1 MEKPCLFG
9 ADYSVYVRIARLTLL
24 EKGVDHQRVPIDI
37 FAEGGPSASYL
48 ERHPFGRIPAF
59 EHDDFRLYETA
70 AITRYV
76 DEAFDGPRLQ
86 PVTPRRR
93 ARMNQIVSIA
103 DGYLYPHLV
112 WGIYVERVSKPAKG
126 VAADEERVAASLSK
140 AAISLV
146 ALSDLMGDMRW
157 LCGPDLTLAD
167 LYVAPMFDYF
177 LITPEGCE
185 MIERHPN
192 LASWWSRIAD
202 RPSIRM
208 TDFSKLEERHA

>member
-24 EKGVDHQRVPIDI
+24 EKGVDHRRVPIDI

-59 EHDDFRLYETA
+59 EHGDFRLYETA

-86 PVTPRRR
+86 PVPPRQR

-103 DGYLYPHLV
+103 DAYLYPHLV
-112 WGIYVERVSKPAKG
+112 WGVCVERVSKPAKG
-126 VAADEERVAASLSK
+126 IAADEERIAASLSK
-140 AAISLV
+140 AAISLA
-146 ALSDLMGDMRW
+146 ALSDLIGDEQW
-157 LCGPDLTLAD
+157 FCGPDLTLAD

-177 LITPEGCE
+177 LMAPEGRE
-185 MIERHPN
+185 MIGHHPK
-192 LASWWSRIAD
+192 LASWWSRIAA
-202 RPSIRM
+202 RPSVEM

>member
-9 ADYSVYVRIARLTLL
+9 ADYSVYVRIARLALL

-37 FAEGGPSASYL
+37 FADGGPSASYL

-59 EHDDFRLYETA
+59 EHGDFRLYETA

-76 DEAFDGPRLQ
+76 DEAFDGPCLQ
-86 PVTPRRR
+86 PVALRQR

-112 WGIYVERVSKPAKG
+112 WGVCVERVTKPAKG
-126 VAADEERVAASLSK
+126 IAADEERIAASLSK
-140 AAISLV
+140 AAISLA
-146 ALSDLMGDMRW
+146 ALSDLIGDSAW
-157 LCGPDLTLAD
+157 FCGPDLTLAD

-177 LITPEGCE
+177 LMAPEGRK
-185 MIERHPN
+185 MIDHHPR
-192 LASWWSRIAD
+192 LASWWSRIAA
-202 RPSIRM
+202 RPSVGM

>member
-1 MEKPCLFG
+1 MKKPCLFG

-24 EKGVDHQRVPIDI
+24 EKGVDHQRMPVDI
-37 FAEGGPSASYL
+37 FADGGPSASYL
-48 ERHPFGRIPAF
+48 GRHPFGRIPAF

-86 PVTPRRR
+86 PLTPRQR

-103 DGYLYPHLV
+103 DAYLYPHLV
-112 WGIYVERVSKPAKG
+112 WGVYVERVSKPAKG
-126 VAADEERVAASLSK
+126 VAADEERIAASLSK
-140 AAISLV
+140 AAISLA
-146 ALSDLMGDMRW
+146 ALCELIDGTQW

-177 LITPEGCE
+177 RKAPEGRK
-185 MIERHPN
+185 MIAHHSK
-192 LASWWSRIAD
+192 LVSWWSRIAA
-202 RPSIRM
+202 RPSVEM
-208 TDFSKLEERHA
+208 TDFDKLDGRHA

>member
-9 ADYSVYVRIARLTLL
+9 ADYSVYVRIARLALL
-24 EKGVDHQRVPIDI
+24 EKGVEHKRVPIDI

-86 PVTPRRR
+86 PVAPRRW

-112 WGIYVERVSKPAKG
+112 WGIYVERVSKPATG
-126 VAADEERVAASLSK
+126 IAADEERIAASLSK
-140 AAISLV
+140 AAISLA
-146 ALSDLMGDMRW
+146 ALSDLIGDAPW
-157 LCGPDLTLAD
+157 FCGPELTLAD

-177 LITPEGCE
+177 LMTPEGRE
-185 MIERHPN
+185 MIGHHPN
-192 LASWWSRIAD
+192 LESWWAHIAA
-202 RPSIRM
+202 RPSVGM
-208 TDFSKLEERHA
+208 TDFSKLQERHA